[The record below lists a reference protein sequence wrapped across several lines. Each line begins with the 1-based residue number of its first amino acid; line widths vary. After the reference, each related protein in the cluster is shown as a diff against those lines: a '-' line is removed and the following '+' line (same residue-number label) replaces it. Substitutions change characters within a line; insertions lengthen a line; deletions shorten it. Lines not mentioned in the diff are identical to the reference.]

1 MKAMIYKTY
10 YASPLGDIALE
21 SDGKVLTGLRFEY
34 QSQDDGRGPGREEGL
49 GEDWD
54 EGPFS
59 TPVCMP
65 GGRGKEPPVFKET
78 RRWLDRYFEGQDP
91 GFVPPLRVDG
101 TPFQQTVWEIL
112 QAIPY
117 GETKT
122 YGEIAARIARL
133 RGIRKMSAQAVGGA
147 VSRNPISLI
156 IPCHRVIGSDGA
168 LTGYAGGLDRK
179 EWLLSWEQS
188 RCK

>member
-10 YASPLGDIALE
+10 YSSPLGDIALE
-21 SDGKVLTGLRFEY
+21 SDGKALTGLRFEY
-34 QSQDDGRGPGREEGL
+34 QSQDDGRGPSLEADL
-49 GEDWD
+49 
-54 EGPFS
+54 
-59 TPVCMP
+59 
-65 GGRGKEPPVFKET
+65 GKEMPIFTET
-78 RRWLDRYFEGQDP
+78 RRWLDRYFKGQDP
-91 GFVPPLRVDG
+91 GFVPSIEADG
-101 TPFQQTVWEIL
+101 TPFQETVWEIL
-112 QAIPY
+112 QTIPF
-117 GETKT
+117 GETMS
-122 YGEIAARIARL
+122 YGEIAARIARQ

>member
-10 YASPLGDIALE
+10 FASPLGDIALE

-34 QSQDDGRGPGREEGL
+34 QGQDDGRGPGREEGL

-65 GGRGKEPPVFKET
+65 GDRGKELPVFKET
-78 RRWLDRYFEGQDP
+78 RRWLDRYFEGKDP
-91 GFVPPLRVDG
+91 GFVPPLRADG

-122 YGEIAARIARL
+122 YGEIAAHIARL